1 MFEKFYKFPLIHFM
15 KGDKVWIIIR
25 KDEYLFFR
33 GMQNGEEKVVLAYSG
48 GLDTSVA
55 IKWLQEKNYD
65 IIALCLDLGEGKD
78 LAFVKEKALSVGAI
92 KSYMIDVQE
101 EYANEYAL
109 IAMQAHTLYEGKYP
123 LVSAL
128 SRPLIAK
135 KLVEIAEQEG
145 ASAVAHGCTGK
156 GNDQV
161 RFEVSIQALNPYLEV
176 IAPVREW
183 KWSREEEIA
192 YAKEND
198 IPIPINLDSP
208 FSIDQNLWG
217 RSNEC
222 GILEDPWAAPP
233 EEAYEMTLALEDT
246 PNKPE
251 FVEIGFEA
259 GVPTT
264 LNGTAYSL
272 SELIKTLNALAGKH
286 GVGRIDHVENRLV
299 GIKSREVYECPAAM
313 TLITA
318 HKELEDLTLV
328 KEVAHFKPMIEQKLT
343 ELIYNG
349 LWFSPLKQALNA
361 FLQETQ
367 KNVTGTVR
375 VKLFKGHAIVEGRK
389 SEYSLYDEKL
399 ATYTAQDEFNHDAAV
414 GFISLFGL
422 PTKVYSQVNQKKVE
436 A

>member
-1 MFEKFYKFPLIHFM
+1 QK
-15 KGDKVWIIIR
+15 
-25 KDEYLFFR
+25 
-33 GMQNGEEKVVLAYSG
+33 
-48 GLDTSVA
+48 T
-55 IKWLQEKNYD
+55 
-65 IIALCLDLGEGKD
+65 
-78 LAFVKEKALSVGAI
+78 
-92 KSYMIDVQE
+92 
-101 EYANEYAL
+101 
-109 IAMQAHTLYEGKYP
+109 
-123 LVSAL
+123 
-128 SRPLIAK
+128 
-135 KLVEIAEQEG
+135 
-145 ASAVAHGCTGK
+145 
-156 GNDQV
+156 
-161 RFEVSIQALNPYLEV
+161 
-176 IAPVREW
+176 
-183 KWSREEEIA
+183 
-192 YAKEND
+192 
-198 IPIPINLDSP
+198 
-208 FSIDQNLWG
+208 
-217 RSNEC
+217 
-222 GILEDPWAAPP
+222 
-233 EEAYEMTLALEDT
+233 AYEMTLALEDT

-264 LNGTAYSL
+264 LNGTAYPL

>member
-1 MFEKFYKFPLIHFM
+1 MEKK
-15 KGDKVWIIIR
+15 
-25 KDEYLFFR
+25 
-33 GMQNGEEKVVLAYSG
+33 KVVLAYSG

-92 KSYMIDVQE
+92 KSYMVDVQE
-101 EYANEYAL
+101 EFANEYAL
-109 IAMQAHTLYEGKYP
+109 MAMQAHTLYEGKYP

-135 KLVEIAEQEG
+135 KLVGIAEQEG
-145 ASAVAHGCTGK
+145 ATAVAHGCTGK

-198 IPIPINLDSP
+198 VPIPINLDSP

-233 EEAYEMTLALEDT
+233 EDAYEMTLALEDT

-264 LNGTAYSL
+264 LNGTSYSL

-318 HKELEDLTLV
+318 HKELEDLTHV
-328 KEVAHFKPMIEQKLT
+328 KEVAHFKPVIEQKIT

-349 LWFSPLKQALNA
+349 LWFSPLKQALHA

>member
-1 MFEKFYKFPLIHFM
+1 M
-15 KGDKVWIIIR
+15 KK
-25 KDEYLFFR
+25 K
-33 GMQNGEEKVVLAYSG
+33 KVVLAYSG

-101 EYANEYAL
+101 EFANEYAL
-109 IAMQAHTLYEGKYP
+109 MAMQAHTLYEGKYP

-145 ASAVAHGCTGK
+145 ATAVAHGCTGK

-198 IPIPINLDSP
+198 VPIPINLDSP
-208 FSIDQNLWG
+208 FSIDQNFWG

-233 EEAYEMTLALEDT
+233 EDAYEMTLALEDT

-272 SELIKTLNALAGKH
+272 AELIKTLNALAGKH

-318 HKELEDLTLV
+318 HKELEDLTHV
-328 KEVAHFKPMIEQKLT
+328 KEVAHFKPVIEQKIT

-349 LWFSPLKQALNA
+349 LWFSPLKQALHA